1 MHFLPPEDC
10 ALLLKT
16 LGRTNNWHKHT
27 RSYGDRKN
35 KNIKKNTNDLTG
47 YKPAMHLL
55 GHSTDTED
63 TDILSFKVFR
73 L

>member
-27 RSYGDRKN
+27 RSYGDRIN

-47 YKPAMHLL
+47 N
-55 GHSTDTED
+55 
-63 TDILSFKVFR
+63 R
-73 L
+73 LQTCYAFTWPQHGYRRHRYTIFQSV